1 MGEKINFAKTI
12 IPFPPKTTLIKNLK
26 VLLLLLFSLF
36 QSLYAQNVPQAINY
50 QAVARNATGE
60 IIANQNISLRVSVLS
75 GSSTGSVAYAELH
88 TLSSNAFGL
97 INLQIGLGSPISG
110 SFNEINWSTGNFWLR
125 VEMDVNGGNNYTE
138 IGSSQ
143 LLSVPFAFYA
153 ETSGNVGPQG
163 PPGEPGPPGPQGE
176 QGIQGDPGPAL
187 QILGSLDSPNQLP
200 NSANPGEAYLIQGN
214 LFVWN
219 IQANSFVNVGNIQGP
234 QGEQGLPGPPGPQ
247 GSQGEQGLTG
257 AQGPQGVP
265 GPQGDP
271 GPQGPQG
278 IPGHAG
284 DASCQIISKGDIVVV
299 YTNTHA
305 YGIMRNSANSTFWF
319 PQTLDGPVIATESS
333 EMAVVLI
340 SNTSAYGLS
349 LNASD
354 NPAWVSTSISGTL
367 AGTVVSKDKVV
378 IYTQQNAY
386 GFGRSSAGAG
396 QWHSQVL
403 NGSVIGGIAAAEIIA
418 VYTTTGA
425 YGFSRTTANN
435 LSWYVQSLSGSFDG
449 ATKSR

>member
-1 MGEKINFAKTI
+1 MN
-12 IPFPPKTTLIKNLK
+12 NLN
-26 VLLLLLFSLF
+26 VLLLLLFASL
-36 QSLYAQNVPQAINY
+36 QSLYGQNVPQAINY

-60 IIANQNISLRVSVLS
+60 IIANQNIALRVSVIS
-75 GSSTGSVAYAELH
+75 GSSSGSVAYAELH
-88 TLSSNAFGL
+88 STSSNAFGL
-97 INLQIGLGSPISG
+97 INLQIGLGSPLNGNI
-110 SFNEINWSTGNFWLR
+110 NEIDWSTGNFWLR
-125 VEMDVNGGNNYTE
+125 VEMDVNGGNNFTE

-187 QILGSLDSPNQLP
+187 QILGSLEAPNQLP
-200 NSANPGEAYLIQGN
+200 ASANPGEAYLIQGN

-219 IQANSFVNVGNIQGP
+219 TQANSFVNTGNIQGS

-247 GSQGEQGLTG
+247 GEQGATG
-257 AQGPQGVP
+257 PQGPQGP
-265 GPQGDP
+265 AGPQGLP

-278 IPGHAG
+278 IPGPAG
-284 DASCQIISKGDIVVV
+284 DASCQMISKGDIVVI

-305 YGIMRNSANSTFWF
+305 YGIMRNSANSTFWY

-340 SNTSAYGLS
+340 TNTSAYALA

-367 AGTVVSKDKVV
+367 AGTVASKDKVV
-378 IYTQQNAY
+378 MYTQQNAY
-386 GFGRSSAGAG
+386 GFGRSSAGTG
-396 QWHSQVL
+396 QWHSQAL
-403 NGSVIGGIAAAEIIA
+403 NGSVIGGVAAAEIIA

-425 YGFSRTTANN
+425 YGFSRTLANN
-435 LSWYVQSLSGSFDG
+435 LSWYVQSFSGSFDG